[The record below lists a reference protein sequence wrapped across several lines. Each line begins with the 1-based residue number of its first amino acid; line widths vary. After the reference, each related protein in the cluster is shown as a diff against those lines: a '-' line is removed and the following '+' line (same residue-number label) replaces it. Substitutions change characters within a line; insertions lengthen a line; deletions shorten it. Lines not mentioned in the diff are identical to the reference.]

1 MSEDI
6 DKKRLTENLRRV
18 FERYFSRGGTASG
31 SMLSDVTYTAA
42 KDAAFEYAG
51 DNTELAA
58 NILGTREGYVK
69 CSLELGSDR
78 NGNC

>member
-1 MSEDI
+1 
-6 DKKRLTENLRRV
+6 
-18 FERYFSRGGTASG
+18 
-31 SMLSDVTYTAA
+31 MLSDVTYTAA